1 MESTL
6 LDEYL
11 HRNSSYGCM
20 FVARIIAKAQL
31 RKVAK
36 NLNEFALMPS
46 TRIGIINIV
55 ESLLKETGLDDEN
68 TSSRK

>member
-1 MESTL
+1 
-6 LDEYL
+6 
-11 HRNSSYGCM
+11 M

>member
-1 MESTL
+1 
-6 LDEYL
+6 
-11 HRNSSYGCM
+11 M

-31 RKVAK
+31 RNVAK

-46 TRIGIINIV
+46 TRIGITNIV